1 MKVCIVGGCGRTAET
16 KAKGCR
22 GLCQWHYRQ
31 FLRHGV
37 PLANPKQRDKMGPR
51 NPKWRGGQIKGPQG
65 RILVYQPNHPYP
77 NSYGRYVLRY
87 RLVLEAFLGRYLR
100 PDEIV
105 HHRDGD
111 VTNDHLGNL
120 TIFSRR
126 RHQLLH
132 IADRKRDSKGRW
144 ISHTN
149 S

>member
-1 MKVCIVGGCGRTAET
+1 MKICIVESCQRSAET
-16 KAKGCR
+16 KARGCR
-22 GLCQWHYRQ
+22 GLCRLHYSQ
-31 FLRHGV
+31 FLRHGI
-37 PLANPKQRDKMGPR
+37 PLANLKQRDKSGPR

-77 NSYGRYVLRY
+77 NSHESYVFRY

-105 HHRDGD
+105 HHRDGN

-132 IADRKRDSKGRW
+132 IANRKRDSRGRW
-144 ISHTN
+144 ISNTN